1 MTRPYDFLC
10 IPASVAD
17 ATAVNPNGI
26 KTLLADGLITF
37 NINGNPV
44 FINRPSNLPRNPPD
58 CTILD
63 NWVIDNLISAEQWF
77 AKALRRFE
85 TCLLVNHNLWEKS
98 VSSSPIILDDNLQTT
113 SVSFFIANQVPTFTI
128 TETNTY
134 FPVVTLSTQ
143 DNSKL
148 LIVVIILNYLELIK

>member
-10 IPASVAD
+10 IPASAAD

-44 FINRPSNLPRNPPD
+44 FSNGPSNLPRNPPD

-128 TETNTY
+128 TETNIY